1 MLLYVLDIFRH
12 FCGCGM
18 RIVNLARGGSLVTC
32 SVIMLLNHHT
42 YHCQRRSHVRR
53 NFNGAAA
60 AAKASEALHEFQE
73 EALEDGQWAAT
84 VQTIFFPNLEHIS

>member
-1 MLLYVLDIFRH
+1 
-12 FCGCGM
+12 M

-73 EALEDGQWAAT
+73 EALEDGQSLSCHVSNA
-84 VQTIFFPNLEHIS
+84 FFPSFQLNSCIYIYI